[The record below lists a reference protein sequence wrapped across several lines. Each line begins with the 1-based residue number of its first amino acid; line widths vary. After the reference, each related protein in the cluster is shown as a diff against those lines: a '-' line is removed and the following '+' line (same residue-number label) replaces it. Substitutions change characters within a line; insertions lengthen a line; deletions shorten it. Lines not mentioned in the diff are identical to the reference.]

1 MTETILKV
9 ENLSKTYK
17 TSRGVVSALDG
28 IGLEIK
34 RGEVLGLVG
43 ESGCGKST
51 LAKALMRLIEVDNGK
66 IELDGVDLLSLQGEA
81 LRKQRHRFQMIFQD
95 PFASLNPR
103 EKVSSILEA
112 PLVVHG
118 RGSAAERRQRV
129 EWLMQKVGLRPEMAD
144 RLPHEFSGG
153 QRQRIGIARAIAL
166 NPEFIICDEPVSAL
180 DVSVR
185 AQVMNLLADLRKE
198 FSLSYL
204 FISHDLSIVRHIA
217 DRVAVMYL
225 GRLVEVGSPRKIF
238 SAPAHPYTR
247 ALLDSFPAPDPAAAA
262 SKSRQILRGEV
273 PSPIN
278 PPTGCRFHPRCP
290 MAKEICSRERP
301 VLRSMTHGDSVACHF
316 PLNGEHLVREPDLL
330 IS

>member
-1 MTETILKV
+1 MTGTILKV
-9 ENLSKTYK
+9 DNLSKTYK

-290 MAKEICSRERP
+290 MAKEICSSERP
-301 VLRSMTHGDSVACHF
+301 ALRLMTNGDSVACHF

>member
-1 MTETILKV
+1 MNSTILNVDDLHKIYR
-9 ENLSKTYK
+9 TP
-17 TSRGVVSALDG
+17 RGNVSAIDG
-28 IGLEIK
+28 VSFQIQ

-51 LAKALMRLIEVDNGK
+51 LARALMRLIDVDRGR
-66 IELDGVDLLSLQGEA
+66 IELDGTDLVKLKGED
-81 LRKQRHRFQMIFQD
+81 LRAQRSRFQMVFQD

-103 EKVSSILEA
+103 QRVSSILET
-112 PLVVHG
+112 PLIVHG
-118 RGSAAERRQRV
+118 RGSPAERHDRV
-129 EWLMQKVGLRPEMAD
+129 EWLMNRVGLRPEMAD

-166 NPEFIICDEPVSAL
+166 NPELVICDEPVSAL

-185 AQVMNLLADLRKE
+185 AQVMNLLADLRAE

-225 GRLVEVGSPRKIF
+225 GHFVEIGPPKAIF
-238 SAPAHPYTR
+238 SRPAHPYTK
-247 ALLDSFPAPDPAAAA
+247 ALLDSFPIAGQGKTSAKD
-262 SKSRQILRGEV
+262 KQVLMGEV

-278 PPTGCRFHPRCP
+278 PPTGCRFHPRCSSARDICSKERPP
-290 MAKEICSRERP
+290 MA
-301 VLRSMTHGDSVACHF
+301 VLDGARTVACHF
-316 PLNGEHLVREPDLL
+316 PLVVPLTPSVPEVVFT
-330 IS
+330 

>member
-1 MTETILKV
+1 MTGTILKV
-9 ENLSKTYK
+9 DNLSKTYK

-290 MAKEICSRERP
+290 MAKEICSSERP
-301 VLRSMTHGDSVACHF
+301 SLRSMTNGDSVACHF
-316 PLNGEHLVREPDLL
+316 PLNGEHLVREPDVL
-330 IS
+330 II

>member
-1 MTETILKV
+1 MTGTILKV
-9 ENLSKTYK
+9 DNLSKTYK

-290 MAKEICSRERP
+290 MAKEICSSERP
-301 VLRSMTHGDSVACHF
+301 VLRSMTNGDSVACHF
-316 PLNGEHLVREPDLL
+316 PLNGAHLVREPDLL

>member
-1 MTETILKV
+1 MNETILKV
-9 ENLSKTYK
+9 HDLSKTYR
-17 TSRGVVSALDG
+17 TARGDVSALDG
-28 IGLEIK
+28 IGLEIR

-51 LAKALMRLIEVDNGK
+51 LAKALMRLIDVDRGSV
-66 IELDGVDLLSLQGEA
+66 ELDGVDLLTLQGEA
-81 LRKQRHRFQMIFQD
+81 LRRQRHRFQMIFQD

-103 EKVSSILEA
+103 QKVSSILEA
-112 PLVVHG
+112 PLIVHG
-118 RGSAAERRQRV
+118 RGTASERRARV
-129 EWLMQKVGLRPEMAD
+129 DWLMQKVGLRPEMAD

-225 GRLVEVGSPRKIF
+225 GRLVEVSSPRKIF
-238 SAPAHPYTR
+238 SAPSHPYTR

-262 SKSRQILRGEV
+262 LKNRQILRGEV

-278 PPTGCRFHPRCP
+278 PPSGCRFHPRCP
-290 MAKEICSRERP
+290 MATEICRQERP
-301 VLRSMTHGDSVACHF
+301 ELLPMTDGDMVACHF
-316 PLNGEHLVREPDLL
+316 PLNGEHRASNLDAALA
-330 IS
+330 

>member
-198 FSLSYL
+198 FSLSYM

>member
-1 MTETILKV
+1 MNETILKV
-9 ENLSKTYK
+9 HDLSKTYR
-17 TSRGVVSALDG
+17 TARGEVSALDG

-51 LAKALMRLIEVDNGK
+51 LAKALMRLIDVDRGSV
-66 IELDGVDLLSLQGEA
+66 ELDGVDLLKLQGEA
-81 LRKQRHRFQMIFQD
+81 LRRQRHRFQMIFQD

-103 EKVSSILEA
+103 QKVLSILEA
-112 PLVVHG
+112 PLIVHG
-118 RGSAAERRQRV
+118 RGTASERRERV
-129 EWLMQKVGLRPEMAD
+129 DWLMQKVGLRPEMAD

-225 GRLVEVGSPRKIF
+225 GRLVEVGSPGKIF
-238 SAPAHPYTR
+238 SAPSHPYTR

-262 SKSRQILRGEV
+262 TKNRQILRGEV

-278 PPTGCRFHPRCP
+278 PPSGCRFHPRCP
-290 MAKEICSRERP
+290 KATELCKQEQPQLQP
-301 VLRSMTHGDSVACHF
+301 VTRGDMVACHF
-316 PLNGEHLVREPDLL
+316 PLNGEHRASNLDAALA
-330 IS
+330 

>member
-1 MTETILKV
+1 MTGTILKV
-9 ENLSKTYK
+9 DNLSKTYK

-198 FSLSYL
+198 FSLSYM